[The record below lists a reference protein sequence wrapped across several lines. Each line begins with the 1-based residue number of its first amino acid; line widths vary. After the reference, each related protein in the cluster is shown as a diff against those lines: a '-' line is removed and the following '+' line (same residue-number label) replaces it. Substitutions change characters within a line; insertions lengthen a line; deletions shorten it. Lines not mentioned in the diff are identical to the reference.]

1 MTRASLEEEVE
12 VRGGGGGVVEV
23 EEDVEVRGGGGGGVV
38 EEGRS
43 TWQLGHQTIV
53 REDHL
58 AEGGEVAER
67 VREARGDVVV

>member
-12 VRGGGGGVVEV
+12 VRGE
-23 EEDVEVRGGGGGGVV
+23 RWRRRCGGGGGGGAV
-38 EEGRS
+38 EEGRR
-43 TWQLGHQTIV
+43 TWQFSHQPIV

-67 VREARGDVVV
+67 VREPRGDVVV

>member
-23 EEDVEVRGGGGGGVV
+23 
-38 EEGRS
+38 GRS
-43 TWQLGHQTIV
+43 TWQFGHQPIV

-67 VREARGDVVV
+67 VRESRGDVVVRDVEDD

>member
-23 EEDVEVRGGGGGGVV
+23 EEEVVV
-38 EEGRS
+38 EEGRR
-43 TWQLGHQTIV
+43 TWQFSHQPIV

-58 AEGGEVAER
+58 AEGGQVAER
-67 VREARGDVVV
+67 VREPRGDVVVRDVEDD